1 MAAQTDVQP
10 SSASQSTLHSNT
22 HIDNVNMASTAQSA
36 TAAASKEEKG
46 DSSPYNDASR
56 RSSTSSYRRRR
67 SLERIPSQNNET
79 EANLY
84 PEPNNVV
91 EADLEKGGYGPE
103 ESDESPKEKAAA
115 SSGADSKTADGEAAP
130 APPAAPP
137 GMSPA
142 DFPDGGTQAW
152 LVVFGGWC
160 GLFCTFGLI
169 NCIGVFETYYVT
181 GPLSNYSQ
189 GTISWILS
197 VETFVMTFGGLV
209 FGRLFDTYGPRW
221 LLIIGTIVYI
231 FGLMMTSLAS
241 EYYQFL
247 LAQGVCAAIGSSA
260 VFNACMASVVSWF
273 FKRRAAAFGIMVS
286 GSSLGGVVLPIM
298 FDKLIARIGFPW
310 AMRAVAFLFL
320 GLLIISCLTVRS
332 RLPPRPKPL
341 IIRDYL
347 KGFTEPVYALTVF
360 ACFLFFWGMFLPFN
374 YIELQ
379 AQAAGMSPTLLPYL
393 LSIINAVSII
403 GRIAPGII
411 ADRLGRYN
419 IMIVITALSAI
430 ISLALWI
437 PGKSTGAIIA
447 YSILFGF
454 SSGGFISLGPTLI
467 AQISDIRQIG
477 IRTGTAFA
485 VQSFGALTGS
495 PIAGAI
501 TSRQNGSFTGL
512 QFFCGFTMLASVI
525 VFVIARIVLAG
536 PNPMKKV

>member
-1 MAAQTDVQP
+1 M
-10 SSASQSTLHSNT
+10 
-22 HIDNVNMASTAQSA
+22 SA
-36 TAAASKEEKG
+36 TPAHGQTANAA
-46 DSSPYNDASR
+46 PYTDASR
-56 RSSTSSYRRRR
+56 H
-67 SLERIPSQNNET
+67 SLDRIPSQNKET
-79 EANLY
+79 DANLY
-84 PEPNNVV
+84 PEPANAV
-91 EADLEKGGYGPE
+91 EADLEKGGYGPD
-103 ESDESPKEKAAA
+103 ESDGSSKEQKEAGAAPTDGTPADAAA
-115 SSGADSKTADGEAAP
+115 APP

-142 DFPDGGTQAW
+142 DFPDGGLQAW
-152 LVVFGGWC
+152 SVVFGGWC

-169 NCIGVFETYYVT
+169 NCIGVFETYYVN
-181 GPLSNYSQ
+181 GPLSHYSQ

-197 VETFVMTFGGLV
+197 LETFVMTFGGLV
-209 FGRLFDTYGPRW
+209 FGRLFDSYGPRW
-221 LLIIGTIVYI
+221 LLILGTVVYV
-231 FGLMMTSLAS
+231 FGLMMTSLAT

-273 FKRRAAAFGIMVS
+273 FRRRAAAFGIMVS

-298 FDKLIARIGFPW
+298 LDKLIVRVGFPW
-310 AMRAVAFLFL
+310 AVRAVAFLFL
-320 GLLIISCLTVRS
+320 GLLGIACLTVRS

-341 IIRDYL
+341 VVREYL
-347 KGFTEPVYALTVF
+347 GGFREPVYVLTVV

-379 AQAAGMSPTLLPYL
+379 AKASGMSPTLLPYL
-393 LSIINAVSII
+393 LSIINAVSIV
-403 GRIAPGII
+403 GRIAPGIV

-419 IMIVITALSAI
+419 VMIAITALSAI

-437 PGKSTGAIIA
+437 PGSKSTGAIVA
-447 YSILFGF
+447 YAVLFGF

-501 TSRQNGSFTGL
+501 TTHQNGSFTGL
-512 QFFCGFTMLASVI
+512 QYFCGFTMLASVF
-525 VFVIARIVLAG
+525 VFVVARVTLAG
-536 PNPMKKV
+536 PSLMKKV